1 MTWLI
6 TNDDGFDA
14 EGLTALIASLPPECD
29 YLVVAPAK
37 QASEC
42 SHSVTTGRPLEIT
55 QHAER
60 IFSVDGTPVDCVRV
74 AQNILIEQID
84 VVLSGINHGANLGVD
99 IHLSGTVAAAREAAL
114 HGIPAVAISQYR
126 HPSAK
131 LDWSLPPQWLR
142 CDLERL
148 IQDRERQILNDHP
161 QRRGFYNINLPAIPK
176 NNPPTWIHSTT
187 DSLPLPMRFEK
198 VGNQAI
204 YGGDYHNRTRVQG
217 TDIDACFGGNISVSF
232 VAIEP

>member
-14 EGLTALIASLPPECD
+14 KGLSALIASLPPECD

-42 SHSVTTGRPLEIT
+42 SHSVTTGRPLTIT

-74 AQNILIEQID
+74 AHNILIETID
-84 VVLSGINHGANLGVD
+84 AVLSGINHGANLGVD

-126 HPSAK
+126 HPSAT
-131 LDWSLPPQWLR
+131 LDWTRPPQWLR
-142 CDLERL
+142 GELDRL
-148 IQDRERQILNDHP
+148 VHD
-161 QRRGFYNINLPAIPK
+161 QRRQLNNRLPPFANAIRK
-176 NNPPTWIHSTT
+176 SGKQCRLRRR
-187 DSLPLPMRFEK
+187 LPQSYASAR
-198 VGNQAI
+198 
-204 YGGDYHNRTRVQG
+204 YRH
-217 TDIDACFGGNISVSF
+217 
-232 VAIEP
+232 